1 MCFPAMAEP
10 NSANSRSRRRGSS
23 DAAPAPATPEDPRPL
38 DAAGSDLPGWL
49 TEAVGEGDQPQQ
61 QALALMGL
69 GLMHRMAGNQ
79 ATAWTWREEEDGGQA
94 DAQALRQ
101 RLESIDL
108 AIRTAAPL
116 STAEVTH
123 LLGARPGSAVVE
135 RGGLRARRQNR
146 NVWVLSRAEG
156 NRRESGDRD
165 DRNDGFGSSF
175 HDGRRRF

>member
-1 MCFPAMAEP
+1 MAEP
-10 NSANSRSRRRGSS
+10 TSANTRSRRRGSS
-23 DAAPAPATPEDPRPL
+23 DAAPAPVPPGDTRPL
-38 DAAGSDLPGWL
+38 ETSGNDLPGWL
-49 TEAVGEGDQPQQ
+49 AEAVGDGDQPQQ

-69 GLMHRMAGNQ
+69 GLMHRMAGNPG
-79 ATAWTWREEEDGGQA
+79 AAAWTWREEEDGGQA

-123 LLGARPGSAVVE
+123 LLGARPGSAEVE
-135 RGGLRARRQNR
+135 RGGLRARRLNR
-146 NVWVLSRAEG
+146 NVWVLSRVEG
-156 NRRESGDRD
+156 PRRDLQERD
-165 DRNDGFGSSF
+165 DRNDSFGSSF

>member
-1 MCFPAMAEP
+1 
-10 NSANSRSRRRGSS
+10 
-23 DAAPAPATPEDPRPL
+23 
-38 DAAGSDLPGWL
+38 
-49 TEAVGEGDQPQQ
+49 
-61 QALALMGL
+61 MGL
-69 GLMHRMAGNQ
+69 GVMHRMAANP

-116 STAEVTH
+116 STAEVTF
-123 LLGARPGSAVVE
+123 LLGARPGSALAE
-135 RGGLRARRQNR
+135 RGGLRARRLNR

-156 NRRESGDRD
+156 NRRDSQERD